1 MKMPYRAETATGDV
15 FDIEFPLHE
24 DTGSAVRVS
33 QLVSL
38 VLDAIDR
45 DIAVVGETSNG
56 DVLQAVAMA
65 LAIRGRMIH
74 AAPETVTALTTELVA
89 TALTAA
95 GEAERNNPPVGHA

>member
-15 FDIEFPLHE
+15 FDIEFPLHD

-74 AAPETVTALTTELVA
+74 ASPDTVATLTTDLVA
-89 TALTAA
+89 TAVKAA
-95 GEAERNNPPVGHA
+95 GEAERNNPSVGHA